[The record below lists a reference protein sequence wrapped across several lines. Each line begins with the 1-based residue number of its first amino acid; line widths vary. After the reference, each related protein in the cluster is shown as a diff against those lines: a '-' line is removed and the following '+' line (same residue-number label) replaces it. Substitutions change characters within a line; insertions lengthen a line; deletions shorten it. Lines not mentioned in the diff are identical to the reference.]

1 MKSVREVVFIWIA
14 LVMLFAGCSTA
25 NIAKRGEYIDA
36 KSIQNGT
43 PRLDILARFG
53 QPIETKTDEKGRKF
67 DLFRVEQGETTTGK
81 VLKGAG
87 TTIAAWITLG
97 LSEIVADPVTK
108 DQPKVIF
115 ETYYDTRERVEEV
128 KYIQI
133 PK

>member
-1 MKSVREVVFIWIA
+1 MKGIREVAFIWIA
-14 LVMLFAGCSTA
+14 LAMLCAGCSTA
-25 NIAKRGEYIDA
+25 NIAKRGEYIDNH
-36 KSIQNGT
+36 SIQAGT

-53 QPIETKTDEKGRKF
+53 QPLETKTDEKGRRF

-87 TTIAAWITLG
+87 TTITAIYTLG

-115 ETYYDTRERVEEV
+115 ETYYDSADRVEEV
-128 KYIQI
+128 KYLQL